1 MTRSTSRPPKAK
13 AKPPRPS
20 SNDDNG
26 PAGEY
31 HANLHINP
39 QIKYDLGKALSWG
52 EKQFYVGVE
61 YDYWKHK
68 YGIQDGG
75 FVSDNFVGSTKQ
87 NTASLL
93 LKAHF

>member
-1 MTRSTSRPPKAK
+1 MGNSDILIDGFIDWVVD
-13 AKPPRPS
+13 
-20 SNDDNG
+20 NDDNG

-61 YDYWKHK
+61 YDYGKHK